1 MVAFEQSTWWVDV
14 ALLVM
19 VIGYASHELLDILRW
34 THADYGTHCTYAGA
48 LCRCRAYCM
57 VLCGLAVS
65 TVWPVAR
72 VPLLTLPPSV
82 TVSFSVLHCC
92 SGTGWRRW
100 RKAVE

>member
-1 MVAFEQSTWWVDV
+1 
-14 ALLVM
+14 
-19 VIGYASHELLDILRW
+19 
-34 THADYGTHCTYAGA
+34 
-48 LCRCRAYCM
+48 M

-92 SGTGWRRW
+92 SGTGWRRCEMLSD
-100 RKAVE
+100 KVVMVAVWFSTATRPTHLVWGLVSV